1 MLTALLSRADV
12 SRHLQALHLIK
23 ELREAF
29 TRNPTLPPAQ
39 PVRFEVPDAGKA
51 LVRHA
56 TFPGVPA
63 WAVSA
68 RVESAKGPRSVL
80 QLHDAATGHL
90 LAMMDSVHLSTLRAS
105 LVNAVA
111 VDVLSRADAKHV
123 AVLGSGAAASS
134 ALKAL
139 RLVRSIEHVWVH
151 ETSEADNFERSRRLA
166 TTLSMAIHCADSVEE
181 AVAAADLI
189 VLTGDISLGKTK
201 LRPGVHVSVLSADGF
216 ESAPLQPTELAVT
229 RNFADTTEPGLEWGT
244 TFTAL
249 GDVLAGTKPGRR
261 DADDVTL
268 FASAGPAHLDLLAAW
283 HVYEGARHD
292 EGLTRIDLEA

>member
-29 TRNPTLPPAQ
+29 TRNPTLAPEHT
-39 PVRFEVPDAGKA
+39 VRFDVPDAGAA

-56 TFPGVPA
+56 TFPEVPA
-63 WAVSA
+63 WAVST
-68 RVESAKGPRSVL
+68 RVDAAKGPRSVL
-80 QLHDAATGHL
+80 QLHDAASGQL

-105 LVNAVA
+105 LVSALA
-111 VDVLSRADAKHV
+111 VDVLARPDAKHV

-151 ETSEADNFERSRRLA
+151 ETSEADNFERSRRLS

-181 AVAAADLI
+181 AVAAADVI
-189 VLTGDISLGKTK
+189 VLTGDISLGQTK

-216 ESAPLQPTELAVT
+216 ASAPLLASELAAT
-229 RNFADTTEPGLEWGT
+229 RAFSEASNPGLDWGA
-244 TFTAL
+244 TFTSL
-249 GDVLAGTKPGRR
+249 GAVLAGSTAGRR
-261 DADDVTL
+261 DRDDVTL
-268 FASAGPAHLDLLAAW
+268 FASASHAQLDLLAAW

-292 EGLTRIDLEA
+292 ETLTRIDLEA